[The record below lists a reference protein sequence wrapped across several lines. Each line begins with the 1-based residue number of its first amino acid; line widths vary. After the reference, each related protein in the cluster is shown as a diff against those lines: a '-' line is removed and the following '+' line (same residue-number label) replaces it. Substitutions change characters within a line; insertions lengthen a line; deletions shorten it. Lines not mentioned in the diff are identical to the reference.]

1 MMRAGDMHLI
11 GTGSRVFILTLLAA
25 AVAGCGGSG
34 GFSNFETP
42 GSTASAPAAVARPA
56 PPPVNM
62 AGRWI
67 MASPGR
73 GQCNMTFRSTGPDAA
88 EGTIA
93 PEGGCPGKFFTS
105 RRWSFDSNGLSI
117 RDHNSQP
124 LAQLSAAAGSA
135 SFAGKAATGDAVT
148 LTR

>member
-1 MMRAGDMHLI
+1 MRFGDMNMI
-11 GTGSRVFILTLLAA
+11 GCSRVLVLTLLAV
-25 AVAGCGGSG
+25 AVAGCGGSSLSG
-34 GFSNFETP
+34 LSIP
-42 GSTASAPAAVARPA
+42 GSTSTASTPVAEARPA
-56 PPPVNM
+56 RPPVSM

-67 MASPGR
+67 LASPGR
-73 GQCNMTFRSTGPDAA
+73 GQCHMTFRAAGADAA

-124 LAQLSAAAGSA
+124 LAQLSAAAGGA
-135 SFAGKAATGDAVT
+135 SFAGQAATGDPVT